1 MFSVKDFLE
10 LLGFVVTVAA
20 VCMVMFVIVLE
31 LKPLRQTNIYG
42 RPLEDA
48 SFFLQD

>member
-20 VCMVMFVIVLE
+20 VCMVMVVIVLE
-31 LKPLRQTNIYG
+31 LKHYRQTNIYYG
-42 RPLEDA
+42 PLEVNHDGK
-48 SFFLQD
+48 